1 MGIPNP
7 NKSRTW
13 DKNTPNDG
21 VLLDVEFNSLY
32 ANDNALQSQRDADIA
47 NLQAQINA
55 LTAAIGQSNVPLGA
69 IIEYDFPDIPSGFQ
83 IANGQAVSRTTYSTL
98 WAKVHRSVSG
108 MDTAANRIQ
117 SASHGLT
124 AGQLIK
130 FSFTGGGVTANT
142 SYYVINPTSNDFQ
155 ISLTSGGTA
164 IVLIANQTGDLIT
177 HIQYGFGDGSSTFAL
192 PDRRGV
198 FARGAGLHATRA
210 KAAGGN
216 YNGGAIGFEGQD
228 AMQGHFHAQDNG
240 VGATGGSLPL
250 GIYSGYYNYPAY
262 PGTVLKNV
270 TSPVTDGTNGIPRT
284 GNETAPAST
293 GVQYIVRV
301 Q

>member
-55 LTAAIGQSNVPLGA
+55 LSAAIGQSNVPLGA
-69 IIEYDFPDIPSGFQ
+69 IIEYDFPDIPPGFQ
-83 IANGQAVSRTTYSTL
+83 IANGQAVSRTVYSLL
-98 WAKVHRSVSG
+98 WTKVHRTVSG
-108 MDTAANRIQ
+108 MDPAASRIQ

-124 AGQLIK
+124 AGQLVK
-130 FSFTGGGVTANT
+130 FSFAGGGVSANT

-155 ISLTSGGTA
+155 ISLTSGGSA
-164 IVLIANQTGDLIT
+164 IALTANQTGDMIS
-177 HIQYGFGDGSSTFAL
+177 HIQYGFGDGSTTFTL
-192 PDRRGV
+192 PDRRGI
-198 FARGAGLHATRA
+198 FPRGAGQHASRA

-216 YNGGAIGFEGQD
+216 YNGGAIGQENQD
-228 AMQGHFHAQDNG
+228 MFQGHWHNKREVPSNYSNL
-240 VGATGGSLPL
+240 VGGLADQINSSAFSQTS
-250 GIYSGYYNYPAY
+250 A
-262 PGTVLKNV
+262 VRV
-270 TSPVTDGTNGIPRT
+270 TDPISDGTNGSPRI
-284 GNETAPAST
+284 GSETTPAST
-293 GVQYIVRV
+293 AVQYIIRV